1 MGYNRRRHGG
11 KRRLEG
17 AVRTATASREYKDRL
32 FGFIF
37 GSPGNEAWTLSL
49 YNAVGG
55 TSYEDPSAVEINTI
69 REALYLGM
77 HNDVSFLIADEVSVY
92 EQQSTYNPNM
102 PLRMLQ
108 YAGNLYERYVV
119 GRKLNKYGRRLLR
132 LPAPRMVVFYNGG
145 EDKPDETVLRLSDSF
160 PEGAAS
166 DIEVRV
172 RMVNVNEGR
181 SPGLLA
187 ACAPLREYAWLVA
200 RVREAVV
207 AGTDVGEAVDR
218 AITAM
223 PTSFEIK
230 DFLEEHRAEVVGM
243 LLTEY
248 DEVQAMELF
257 REEGRDEG
265 RKEGRTEGVL
275 ETLAALVRDQVLT
288 VHQAAERARLD
299 EAEFRARA
307 GLA

>member
-1 MGYNRRRHGG
+1 
-11 KRRLEG
+11 
-17 AVRTATASREYKDRL
+17 
-32 FGFIF
+32 
-37 GSPGNEAWTLSL
+37 
-49 YNAVGG
+49 
-55 TSYEDPSAVEINTI
+55 VEINTI

-102 PLRMLQ
+102 PLRMMQ

-145 EDKPDETVLRLSDSF
+145 EDKPDEAVLRLSDSF

-230 DFLEEHRAEVVGM
+230 GFLEEHRAEVVGM

-248 DEVQAMELF
+248 DEAQAMELF
-257 REEGRDEG
+257 RAEGRAEG
-265 RKEGRTEGVL
+265 RKEGREEGRAEGVL
-275 ETLAALVRDQVLT
+275 EPLATLVRDQVLT
-288 VHQAAERARLD
+288 VAQAAERAMLD